1 MCLNISVERNVDEF
15 LNFIRDFENVDV
27 LVCEE
32 DQAVLLSMV
41 LSRSLGGV
49 KNTLRYSKSS
59 FTLFDVTIQMK
70 NIILNEIKMNINVMK
85 MKVGTEFLEYQQK
98 FSTKCPSK

>member
-1 MCLNISVERNVDEF
+1 MGLNISAERNVDEF
-15 LNFIRDFENVDV
+15 LKFIRDFENDV
-27 LVCEE
+27 LVSEE
-32 DQAVLLSMV
+32 DQAILLSMV

-59 FTLFDVTIQMK
+59 LTLMDVTIQMK
-70 NIILNEIKMNINVMK
+70 NILLNEIKMNINVMK

-98 FSTKCPSK
+98 FSAKCPSK